1 MINGTILRVNVGM
14 TTTMARCTAKFALVS
29 GLALAIAG
37 CSTGPTARVG
47 IVDSTPSAAL
57 GQEDYSAKESETYT
71 LRPSDVV
78 SVTVFREPDLSIENV
93 PVGADGNLSL
103 PLLGSVRVDGMTTRD
118 LERTVTERL
127 AQKDLI
133 DPRVSVNVM
142 QFGSHLV
149 TVEGSVEKPGMYP
162 FKPGTRL
169 SGAISLAAGLKR
181 EAKLSEVA
189 VFRQTGRGM
198 AVAKFDYG
206 AVRAGTML
214 DPVLLPSDRIVVGT
228 SGLSL
233 FWQDLLKALPAF
245 ALFTNL

>member
-1 MINGTILRVNVGM
+1 M
-14 TTTMARCTAKFALVS
+14 TTTMVRCTAKLALS
-29 GLALAIAG
+29 TGLAVVLAG
-37 CSTGPTARVG
+37 CSGGPTARVG
-47 IVDSTPSAAL
+47 MVDQTPVAEL
-57 GQEDYSAKESETYT
+57 GQQDYSATESSTYT

-78 SVTVFREPDLSIENV
+78 SVTVFLEPDLSVTSI

-103 PLLGSVRVDGMTTRD
+103 PLIGSIKVDGMTTRD
-118 LERTVTERL
+118 LEKTVAERL
-127 AQKDLI
+127 VRADI
-133 DPRVSVNVM
+133 REPRVSANIM
-142 QFGSHLV
+142 QFGSHIV

-169 SGAISLAAGLKR
+169 SGAIALAAGLRR
-181 EAKLSEVA
+181 EAKLGEVA

-206 AVRAGTML
+206 AVRSGTML

-245 ALFTNL
+245 ALFTNI

>member
-1 MINGTILRVNVGM
+1 
-14 TTTMARCTAKFALVS
+14 MA
-29 GLALAIAG
+29 
-37 CSTGPTARVG
+37 
-47 IVDSTPSAAL
+47 
-57 GQEDYSAKESETYT
+57 
-71 LRPSDVV
+71 
-78 SVTVFREPDLSIENV
+78 
-93 PVGADGNLSL
+93 
-103 PLLGSVRVDGMTTRD
+103 VRVDGMTTRD

>member
-1 MINGTILRVNVGM
+1 MAKVGLVNPA
-14 TTTMARCTAKFALVS
+14 TNS
-29 GLALAIAG
+29 
-37 CSTGPTARVG
+37 
-47 IVDSTPSAAL
+47 AL
-57 GQEDYSAKESETYT
+57 GQDDYSAKESSTYT

-78 SVTVFREPDLSIENV
+78 SVTVFREPDLSVESI
-93 PVGADGNLSL
+93 PVGADGMLSL
-103 PLLGSVRVDGMTTRD
+103 PLIGSLKVDGMTTRD

-127 AQKDLI
+127 AKSELV

-169 SGAISLAAGLKR
+169 SGAIALASGLKR
-181 EAKLSEVA
+181 EAKLKEVA
-189 VFRQTGRGM
+189 IFRQTPRGM

-206 AVRAGTML
+206 MVRAGTML
-214 DPVLLPSDRIVVGT
+214 DPVLLPTDRVVVGT

-233 FWQDLLKALPAF
+233 FWQDMIKTLPAF
-245 ALFTNL
+245 ALFTNI

>member
-1 MINGTILRVNVGM
+1 MNGTR
-14 TTTMARCTAKFALVS
+14 ARCTAKTAVVS
-29 GLALAIAG
+29 LLALGIAG
-37 CSTGPTARVG
+37 CSTGPSARVG
-47 IVDSTPSAAL
+47 LVDQTPSTAL
-57 GQEDYSAKESETYT
+57 GQQDYSATESNTYL

-78 SVTVFREPDLSIENV
+78 SVTVFLEPDLSVTSI

-103 PLLGSVRVDGMTTRD
+103 PLIGSIKVDGMTTRD
-118 LERTVTERL
+118 LEKAVAERL
-127 AQKDLI
+127 VKADI
-133 DPRVSVNVM
+133 REPRVSANIM
-142 QFGSHLV
+142 QFASHLV

-169 SGAISLAAGLKR
+169 SGAIALAAGLKR

-206 AVRAGTML
+206 AVRSGTML

-233 FWQDLLKALPAF
+233 FWQDLLKTLPAF
-245 ALFTNL
+245 ALFTNI

>member
-1 MINGTILRVNVGM
+1 M
-14 TTTMARCTAKFALVS
+14 TTPKVRCTAKLALS
-29 GLALAIAG
+29 TGLAVVLAG
-37 CSTGPTARVG
+37 CSTGPSPRVG
-47 IVDSTPSAAL
+47 LVDQAQSAAL
-57 GQEDYSAKESETYT
+57 GQEDYSAIESSTYM

-78 SVTVFREPDLSIENV
+78 SVTVFLEPDLSITSV

-103 PLLGSVRVDGMTTRD
+103 PLIGSIKVDGMTTRE
-118 LERTVTERL
+118 LEKTVAERL
-127 AQKDLI
+127 VKADI
-133 DPRVSVNVM
+133 RDPRVSANVM

-169 SGAISLAAGLKR
+169 SGAIALAAGLKR
-181 EAKLSEVA
+181 EAKLEEVA

-206 AVRAGTML
+206 AVRSGTML

-233 FWQDLLKALPAF
+233 FWQDLIKTLPAF
-245 ALFTNL
+245 ALFANL